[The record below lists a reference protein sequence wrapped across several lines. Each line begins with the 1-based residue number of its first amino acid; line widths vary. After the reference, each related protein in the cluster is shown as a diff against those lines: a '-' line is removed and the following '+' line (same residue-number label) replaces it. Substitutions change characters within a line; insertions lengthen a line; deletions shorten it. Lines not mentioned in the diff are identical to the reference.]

1 MKSNCE
7 LLKKKVRLGRP
18 TKFKK
23 EPTFAEKCLTMSV
36 EDLVKLWNDGIDN
49 KELTIEDLYS
59 IRDAFLSKKIH
70 TIEMQRSGAIVR
82 RLRISYDKRNN
93 IIHCAG
99 RVFFDSIP
107 DLFQF

>member
-1 MKSNCE
+1 MKSNYE

-36 EDLVKLWNDGIDN
+36 ENLVKLWNDGIEN
-49 KELTIEDLYS
+49 REHTTEDLYS
-59 IRDAFLSKKIH
+59 IRDAFLAKKVK
-70 TIEMQRSGAIVR
+70 TIEMQRSGAIVK

-93 IIHCAG
+93 VIHCAG
-99 RVFFDSIP
+99 RVFFDYIP